1 MFETTTFLMKMI
13 LLCTFIYSFLLNR
26 DHRLTISNAYQ
37 LVYGFESSKKSSDV
51 DVKVELLKDVCTQ
64 MGQNY
69 RLKLFQMNKHLIE
82 DTRDFFNN
90 LEAMQDLR
98 KHIGK

>member
-1 MFETTTFLMKMI
+1 M
-13 LLCTFIYSFLLNR
+13 LNR
-26 DHRLTISNAYQ
+26 DHRLTIANAYQ

-64 MGQNY
+64 MSQNY